1 MRRMYETGSNIYFTS
16 TSWKS
21 NSIDLINNSVGLQ
34 TVGSENIEWSNG
46 SSKFFHQ
53 GDGKRFSGGM
63 NVQPYLTGQG
73 ASATWKEIKKAD
85 FDTFPAAGAKVNVIL
100 DFSTDDIVSIPEDTI
115 HINSDSRESTL
126 IVLNKGA
133 NDAAA
138 FHTVN
143 YANRVQTTIAFDTVG
158 FINQIKDWYRAKGWL
173 EESEDPSDGTTSAI
187 VTIPSQYVTITATGA
202 EVKGEALPPS
212 AAIYYAHDEFDQI
225 YILPRKIVTIK

>member
-1 MRRMYETGSNIYFTS
+1 MKRMFETGPKLYFTS

-34 TVGSENIEWSNG
+34 IVGSENIEWSNG

-73 ASATWKEIKKAD
+73 ASAAWKEIKKAD
-85 FDTFPAAGAKVNVIL
+85 FSTFPAAGAKVNVIL
-100 DFSTDDIVSIPEDTI
+100 DLSTDDTISIPDDTI
-115 HINSDSRESTL
+115 HLNSDSKESTL

-133 NDAAA
+133 DDAAA
-138 FHTVN
+138 FHTIN
-143 YANRVQTTIAFDTVG
+143 YAKRVQTTIGFDGRG

-173 EESEDPSDGTTSAI
+173 EETDDESAI
-187 VTIPSQYVTITATGA
+187 ITIPSQYVTITATGA

-212 AAIYYAHDEFDQI
+212 AAIYYSPDEFDHI
-225 YILPRKIVTIK
+225 YVIPREIITVK

>member
-1 MRRMYETGSNIYFTS
+1 MKRLFDTGSSKIYFTS

-34 TVGSENIEWSNG
+34 TVGSQDIEWSNG
-46 SSKFFHQ
+46 ASKFFHQ
-53 GDGKRFSGGM
+53 GTGKRFSGGM

-73 ASATWKEIKKAD
+73 ASAAWKEIKKAD
-85 FDTFPAAGAKVNVIL
+85 FTTFPAAGAKVNVIL
-100 DFSTDDIVSIPEDTI
+100 DLSSEDIIFIPDDTI
-115 HINSDSRESTL
+115 HINSDSMDSTL
-126 IVLNKGA
+126 IVLNNA

-143 YANRVQTTIAFDTVG
+143 YANRVQTTIGFDSIG

-173 EESEDPSDGTTSAI
+173 EETDDGSAT

-212 AAIYYAHDEFDQI
+212 AAIYYSPDEFDQI
-225 YILPRKIVTIK
+225 YILPREIITVK

>member
-1 MRRMYETGSNIYFTS
+1 MRRMFNTGPQLYFTS

-21 NSIDLINNSVGLQ
+21 NSIDLINGAVGLQ
-34 TVGSENIEWSNG
+34 TVGSQDIEWSNG

-53 GDGKRFSGGM
+53 GNGNRFSGGM

-73 ASATWKEIKKAD
+73 ASAAWKEIKKAD
-85 FDTFPAAGAKVNVIL
+85 FTTFPAAGAKVNVIL
-100 DFSTDDIVSIPEDTI
+100 DLSADDIIAIPEDTI
-115 HINSDSRESTL
+115 HINSDSQESTL
-126 IVLNKGA
+126 IVLNKDA
-133 NDAAA
+133 NDAAS

-143 YANRVQTTIAFDTVG
+143 YANRVQTTIGFDGRG

-173 EESEDPSDGTTSAI
+173 EETDDGSAT

-212 AAIYYAHDEFDQI
+212 AAIYYAPDAFDQI
-225 YILPRKIVTIK
+225 YIIPREIITVK

>member
-1 MRRMYETGSNIYFTS
+1 MKRLFDTGSKIYFTS

-21 NSIDLINNSVGLQ
+21 NSIDLTNSSVGLQ
-34 TVGSENIEWSNG
+34 IVGSENIEWSNG

-73 ASATWKEIKKAD
+73 ANAAWKEIKKAD
-85 FDTFPAAGAKVNVIL
+85 FSTFPAAGAKVNVIL
-100 DFSTDDIVSIPEDTI
+100 DLSTDDIVSIPDDTI

-126 IVLNKGA
+126 IVLNKA

-143 YANRVQTTIAFDTVG
+143 YANRVQTTIGFDSIG

-173 EESEDPSDGTTSAI
+173 EETDDGSAI

-212 AAIYYAHDEFDQI
+212 AAIYYRPDEFDQI
-225 YILPRKIVTIK
+225 YILPREVVTVK

>member
-1 MRRMYETGSNIYFTS
+1 MKRLFDTGSKIYFTS

-34 TVGSENIEWSNG
+34 IVGSQDIEWSNG
-46 SSKFFHQ
+46 APKFFHQ
-53 GDGKRFSGGM
+53 GTGKRFSGGM

-73 ASATWKEIKKAD
+73 ASAAWKEIKKTD
-85 FDTFPAAGAKVNVIL
+85 FNTFPAAGAKVNVIL
-100 DFSTDDIVSIPEDTI
+100 DLSSEDTISIPEDTI
-115 HINSDSRESTL
+115 HINSDSQESTL
-126 IVLNKGA
+126 IVLNNA

-143 YANRVQTTIAFDTVG
+143 YANRVQTTIGFDSIG

-173 EESEDPSDGTTSAI
+173 EESDEGGAI
-187 VTIPSQYVTITATGA
+187 ITIPSQYVTITATGA

-212 AAIYYAHDEFDQI
+212 AAIYYYPGAFDQI
-225 YILPRKIVTIK
+225 YILPREIVTVK

>member
-1 MRRMYETGSNIYFTS
+1 MKRLFDTGSSKLYFTS

-21 NSIDLINNSVGLQ
+21 NSIDLINASVGLQ
-34 TVGSENIEWSNG
+34 TVGSQDIEWSNG

-73 ASATWKEIKKAD
+73 ASAAWKEIKKAD
-85 FDTFPAAGAKVNVIL
+85 FGTFPAAGAKVNVIL
-100 DFSTDDIVSIPEDTI
+100 DLGSDDIIAIPDDTI

-126 IVLNKGA
+126 IVLNNA

-143 YANRVQTTIAFDTVG
+143 YANRVQTTIRFDGVG

-173 EESEDPSDGTTSAI
+173 EETDDGSAI

-212 AAIYYAHDEFDQI
+212 AKIYYSPDEFDQI
-225 YILPRKIVTIK
+225 YILPREIVTAK

>member
-1 MRRMYETGSNIYFTS
+1 MRRMYETGSDIYFTS

-21 NSIDLINNSVGLQ
+21 NSIDLVNNSVGLQ
-34 TVGSENIEWSNG
+34 TVGSQDIQWSNG
-46 SSKFFHQ
+46 THKFFHQ
-53 GDGKRFSGGM
+53 GNGKRFSGGM

-73 ASATWKEIKKAD
+73 ASAAWKEIKKAD

-100 DFSTDDIVSIPEDTI
+100 DLSSDDIIFIPEDTI

-126 IVLNKGA
+126 IVLNKA

-143 YANRVQTTIAFDTVG
+143 YANRVQTTINFDTIG
-158 FINQIKDWYRAKGWL
+158 FRDQIKDWYRAKGWL
-173 EESEDPSDGTTSAI
+173 EETDDPDGGSAI

-212 AAIYYAHDEFDQI
+212 VAIYYAPDEFDQI
-225 YILPRKIVTIK
+225 YIIPRQIVTVK

>member
-1 MRRMYETGSNIYFTS
+1 MRRMYETGSDIYFTS

-21 NSIDLINNSVGLQ
+21 NSIDLINGAVGLQ
-34 TVGSENIEWSNG
+34 TVGSQDIQWSNG

-53 GDGKRFSGGM
+53 GNGKRFSGGM

-73 ASATWKEIKKAD
+73 ASAAWKEIKKAD

-100 DFSTDDIVSIPEDTI
+100 DLGADDIISIPEDTI
-115 HINSDSRESTL
+115 YINSDSEESTL

-143 YANRVQTTIAFDTVG
+143 YANRVQTTIGFDSRG
-158 FINQIKDWYRAKGWL
+158 FINQIKDRYRAKGRH
-173 EESEDPSDGTTSAI
+173 EESDDGSVI
-187 VTIPSQYVTITATGA
+187 ITIPSQYVTITATGA

-212 AAIYYAHDEFDQI
+212 AAIYYNPDEFDQI
-225 YILPRKIVTIK
+225 YIIPREIVTIR

>member
-1 MRRMYETGSNIYFTS
+1 MRRMYETGSDIYFTS
-16 TSWKS
+16 KSWKA
-21 NSIDLINNSVGLQ
+21 NTIDLVNASVGLQ
-34 TVGSENIEWSNG
+34 TVGSQDIQWSNG

-53 GDGKRFSGGM
+53 GDGTRFSGGM

-73 ASATWKEIKKAD
+73 ASAAWKEIKKAD

-100 DFSTDDIVSIPEDTI
+100 DLSSDDIVTIPEDTI

-126 IVLNKGA
+126 IVLNRA

-143 YANRVQTTIAFDTVG
+143 YANRVQTTINFDTIG

-173 EESEDPSDGTTSAI
+173 EEFDDGGAI

-212 AAIYYAHDEFDQI
+212 AAIYYAPNEFDQI
-225 YILPRKIVTIK
+225 YILPRQIVTIK

>member
-1 MRRMYETGSNIYFTS
+1 MRRMYETGSDIYFTS

-21 NSIDLINNSVGLQ
+21 NSIDLVNNSVGLQ

-53 GDGKRFSGGM
+53 GTGKRFSGGM

-73 ASATWKEIKKAD
+73 ASAAWKEIKKAD

-100 DFSTDDIVSIPEDTI
+100 DLSSDDIIFIPEDTI

-126 IVLNKGA
+126 IVLNKA

-143 YANRVQTTIAFDTVG
+143 YANRVQTTINFDSIG
-158 FINQIKDWYRAKGWL
+158 FRDQIKDWYRAKGWL
-173 EESEDPSDGTTSAI
+173 EETDDGSAI

-212 AAIYYAHDEFDQI
+212 AAIYYAPDEFDQI
-225 YILPRKIVTIK
+225 YILPRQIVTVK

>member
-1 MRRMYETGSNIYFTS
+1 MKRMFETGSKIYFTS

-34 TVGSENIEWSNG
+34 TVGSEDIEWSNG
-46 SSKFFHQ
+46 ASKFFHQ
-53 GDGKRFSGGM
+53 GTGKRFSGGM

-73 ASATWKEIKKAD
+73 ASAAWKEIKKAD
-85 FDTFPAAGAKVNVIL
+85 FSTFPAAGAKVNVIL
-100 DFSTDDIVSIPEDTI
+100 DLGSDDVVAIPEDTI
-115 HINSDSRESTL
+115 YINSDSRESTL
-126 IVLNKGA
+126 IVLNKA

-143 YANRVQTTIAFDTVG
+143 YANRVETIIGFDGVG

-173 EESEDPSDGTTSAI
+173 EETDDGGAL

-212 AAIYYAHDEFDQI
+212 AAIYYRPDEFDQI
-225 YILPRKIVTIK
+225 YILPREIVTIK

>member
-1 MRRMYETGSNIYFTS
+1 MRRMYETGSDIYFTS

-21 NSIDLINNSVGLQ
+21 NSIDLVNASVGLQ
-34 TVGSENIEWSNG
+34 TVGSQDIQWSNG

-53 GDGKRFSGGM
+53 GNSKRFSGGM
-63 NVQPYLTGQG
+63 NVEPYLTGQG
-73 ASATWKEIKKAD
+73 VNAVWKEIKKAD

-100 DFSTDDIVSIPEDTI
+100 DLGSDDVITIPDDTI

-126 IVLNKGA
+126 IVLNNA

-143 YANRVQTTIAFDTVG
+143 YANRVQTTIRFDGIG

-173 EESEDPSDGTTSAI
+173 EESDDGSAT

-212 AAIYYAHDEFDQI
+212 AKIYYSPDEFDQI
-225 YILPRKIVTIK
+225 YIIPREIVTVK

>member
-1 MRRMYETGSNIYFTS
+1 MRRMFETGPKIYFTAR
-16 TSWKS
+16 SWKS
-21 NSIDLINNSVGLQ
+21 NSIDLTNSSVGLQ
-34 TVGSENIEWSNG
+34 TVGSEDIQWSNG

-53 GDGKRFSGGM
+53 GNGKRFTGGM

-73 ASATWKEIKKAD
+73 ASAAWKEIKKTD

-100 DFSTDDIVSIPEDTI
+100 DLSTDDIVTIPEDTI
-115 HINSDSRESTL
+115 DINSDSRESTL

-133 NDAAA
+133 NDATA
-138 FHTVN
+138 FHIVN
-143 YANRVQTTIAFDTVG
+143 YANRVQSTIAFDSIG

-173 EESEDPSDGTTSAI
+173 EESDDGSAI

-212 AAIYYAHDEFDQI
+212 GAIYYNPDEFDQI
-225 YILPRKIVTIK
+225 YILPREIITIR

>member
-1 MRRMYETGSNIYFTS
+1 MKRLFDTGSSKIYFTS

-21 NSIDLINNSVGLQ
+21 NSIDLINTSVGLQ
-34 TVGSENIEWSNG
+34 TVGSQDIEWSNG

-53 GDGKRFSGGM
+53 GTGKRFSGGM

-73 ASATWKEIKKAD
+73 ASAAWKEIKKAD
-85 FDTFPAAGAKVNVIL
+85 FGTFPAAGTKVNVIL
-100 DFSTDDIVSIPEDTI
+100 DLSADDVITIPEDTI
-115 HINSDSRESTL
+115 HINSDSQESTL
-126 IVLNKGA
+126 IVLNNA

-143 YANRVQTTIAFDTVG
+143 YANRVQTTIGFDSIG

-173 EESEDPSDGTTSAI
+173 EESDEGSAI
-187 VTIPSQYVTITATGA
+187 ITIPSQYVTITATGA

-212 AAIYYAHDEFDQI
+212 AAIYYYPGAFDQI
-225 YILPRKIVTIK
+225 YILPREIITVK

>member
-1 MRRMYETGSNIYFTS
+1 MKRLFDTGAKLYFTS

-21 NSIDLINNSVGLQ
+21 NSIDLVNASVGLQ
-34 TVGSENIEWSNG
+34 TVGSQDIEWSNG

-53 GDGKRFSGGM
+53 GDGKRFDGGI

-73 ASATWKEIKKAD
+73 ASAAWKEIKKAD
-85 FDTFPAAGAKVNVIL
+85 FSTFPAAGAKVNVIL
-100 DFSTDDIVSIPEDTI
+100 DLSADDIISIPEDTI
-115 HINSDSRESTL
+115 HINSDSKESTL
-126 IVLNKGA
+126 IVLNKA

-143 YANRVQTTIAFDTVG
+143 YANRVQTTIRFDNIG

-173 EESEDPSDGTTSAI
+173 EETDDGSAT

-212 AAIYYAHDEFDQI
+212 AKIYYSPDEFDHI
-225 YILPRKIVTIK
+225 YILPREIIMIK

>member
-1 MRRMYETGSNIYFTS
+1 
-16 TSWKS
+16 
-21 NSIDLINNSVGLQ
+21 
-34 TVGSENIEWSNG
+34 
-46 SSKFFHQ
+46 
-53 GDGKRFSGGM
+53 M

-73 ASATWKEIKKAD
+73 ASAAWKEIKKAA
-85 FDTFPAAGAKVNVIL
+85 FGTFPAAGAKVNVIL
-100 DFSTDDIVSIPEDTI
+100 DLGSDEIIAIPDDTI

-126 IVLNKGA
+126 IVLNNA

-143 YANRVQTTIAFDTVG
+143 YANRVQTTIRFDGVG

-173 EESEDPSDGTTSAI
+173 EETDDGSAI

-212 AAIYYAHDEFDQI
+212 AKIYYSPDEFDQI
-225 YILPRKIVTIK
+225 YILPREIVTAK

>member
-1 MRRMYETGSNIYFTS
+1 MRRMYETGSDIYFTS

-34 TVGSENIEWSNG
+34 TVGSQDIQWSNG

-53 GDGKRFSGGM
+53 GNGKRFSGGM

-73 ASATWKEIKKAD
+73 ASAAWKEIKKAD

-100 DFSTDDIVSIPEDTI
+100 DLGADDIIRIPEDTI
-115 HINSDSRESTL
+115 HINSDSQESTL

-143 YANRVQTTIAFDTVG
+143 YANRVQTTIGFDGRG

-173 EESEDPSDGTTSAI
+173 EESDDGSVT

-212 AAIYYAHDEFDQI
+212 AAIYYAPDKFDQI

>member
-1 MRRMYETGSNIYFTS
+1 MKRMFDTGSKKIYFTS

-21 NSIDLINNSVGLQ
+21 NSIDLINSSVGLQ
-34 TVGSENIEWSNG
+34 IVGSQDIEWSNG

-53 GDGKRFSGGM
+53 GTGKRFSGGM

-73 ASATWKEIKKAD
+73 ASAAWKEIKKAD
-85 FDTFPAAGAKVNVIL
+85 FSTFPAAGAKVNVIL
-100 DFSTDDIVSIPEDTI
+100 DLSADDVIAIPDDTI
-115 HINSDSRESTL
+115 HINSDSYESTL
-126 IVLNKGA
+126 IVLNNA

-143 YANRVQTTIAFDTVG
+143 YANRVQTTIGFDSIG

-173 EESEDPSDGTTSAI
+173 EESDEGGAI
-187 VTIPSQYVTITATGA
+187 ITIPSQYVTITATGA

-212 AAIYYAHDEFDQI
+212 AAIYYNPGAFDQI
-225 YILPRKIVTIK
+225 YILPREIVTVK

>member
-1 MRRMYETGSNIYFTS
+1 MRRLFDTGAKIYFTS

-21 NSIDLINNSVGLQ
+21 NSIDLINASVGLQ
-34 TVGSENIEWSNG
+34 IVGSENIEWSNG
-46 SSKFFHQ
+46 ASKFFHQ
-53 GDGKRFSGGM
+53 GTGKRFSGGM

-73 ASATWKEIKKAD
+73 ASAAWKEIKKAD
-85 FDTFPAAGAKVNVIL
+85 FGTFPAAGAKVNVIL
-100 DFSTDDIVSIPEDTI
+100 DLSSDDIIAIPDDTI

-126 IVLNKGA
+126 IVLNNA

-143 YANRVQTTIAFDTVG
+143 YANRVQTTIGFDSIG

-173 EESEDPSDGTTSAI
+173 EETDDGGAT

-212 AAIYYAHDEFDQI
+212 ATIYYDPDEFDQI
-225 YILPRKIVTIK
+225 YIIPREIITVK

>member
-1 MRRMYETGSNIYFTS
+1 MKRLFDTGSKIYFTS

-34 TVGSENIEWSNG
+34 IVGSENIEWSNG
-46 SSKFFHQ
+46 APKFFHQ
-53 GDGKRFSGGM
+53 GTGKRFSGGM

-73 ASATWKEIKKAD
+73 ANAAWKEIKKAD
-85 FDTFPAAGAKVNVIL
+85 FTTFPAAGAKVNVIL
-100 DFSTDDIVSIPEDTI
+100 DFSSDDVIAIPEDTI

-126 IVLNKGA
+126 IVLNNA

-143 YANRVQTTIAFDTVG
+143 YANRVQTTIRFDGIG

-173 EESEDPSDGTTSAI
+173 EETDEGSAI

-212 AAIYYAHDEFDQI
+212 AAIYYSPDEFDHI
-225 YILPRKIVTIK
+225 YIIPREIVTVK

>member
-1 MRRMYETGSNIYFTS
+1 MKRLFDTGSKLYFTS

-46 SSKFFHQ
+46 ASKFFHQ
-53 GDGKRFSGGM
+53 GTGKRFSGGM

-73 ASATWKEIKKAD
+73 ASAAWKEIKKAD
-85 FDTFPAAGAKVNVIL
+85 FNTFPAAGAKVNVIL
-100 DFSTDDIVSIPEDTI
+100 DLGSDDVIAIPDDTI

-126 IVLNKGA
+126 IVLNNA

-143 YANRVQTTIAFDTVG
+143 YANRVQTTIRFSGIG

-173 EESEDPSDGTTSAI
+173 EESDDGSAT

-212 AAIYYAHDEFDQI
+212 AKIYYSPDEFDQI
-225 YILPRKIVTIK
+225 YILPREIVTIK

>member
-1 MRRMYETGSNIYFTS
+1 MKRLFDTGSKIYFTS

-21 NSIDLINNSVGLQ
+21 NSIDLINASVGLQ
-34 TVGSENIEWSNG
+34 IVGSENIEWSNG

-53 GDGKRFSGGM
+53 GTGKRFSGGM

-73 ASATWKEIKKAD
+73 ASTAWKEIKKAD
-85 FDTFPAAGAKVNVIL
+85 FNTFPAAGAKVNVIL
-100 DFSTDDIVSIPEDTI
+100 DLSSDDVIAIPDDTI

-126 IVLNKGA
+126 IVLNNA

-143 YANRVQTTIAFDTVG
+143 YANRVQTTIRFDVGG

-173 EESEDPSDGTTSAI
+173 EETDDGSAT

-212 AAIYYAHDEFDQI
+212 AKIYYSPDEFDQI
-225 YILPRKIVTIK
+225 YILPREIITVK